1 MCVYGDGGG
10 RNSAKTVPVGAGD
23 GLRQL
28 LAFNDLLMDTED
40 GFRRLEEAL
49 RYLDSLEAAGGGEDC
64 GSDDC
69 GGPGPDDRDTG
80 TKTALTWLAA
90 PEKKR
95 KLSEAWGAND
105 GQCAFRMPPEP

>member
-1 MCVYGDGGG
+1 
-10 RNSAKTVPVGAGD
+10 
-23 GLRQL
+23 
-28 LAFNDLLMDTED
+28 MDTED

-49 RYLDSLEAAGGGEDC
+49 RYLDSFEAAGGEEDC

-69 GGPGPDDRDTG
+69 SGPGPDDRDTG

-95 KLSEAWGAND
+95 KLSEAWGERTTVSVPSGCRRSRERRFYYGISAGGADAGTRRGDN
-105 GQCAFRMPPEP
+105 R